1 MIRHCLHL
9 AVFALLLNGGI
20 LRGQE
25 VAKWDVCIY
34 GGTSSGVI
42 AAVAA
47 HQAGK
52 SVILI
57 EPGRHLGGMSSG
69 GLGATDIGNK
79 LVIGGLSREFYR
91 RIGKEYGKPE
101 VWEFAPSVAEKVFEQ
116 FVAENHIYVRREY
129 RIVSADRQG
138 NHLRQIVLEH
148 GPTDDYNAPADHG
161 DGHLL
166 TVEAKEFIDASYEGD
181 LLAVAKVSYTVGRES
196 ISQYGES
203 LNGIRATTPKHQ
215 FIVKVDPFLIPGD
228 PASGLLPLIKE
239 MRDDQP
245 GDADR
250 RVQAYNFRICLTS
263 VDSDRLPFAPP
274 PGYDPKQF
282 ELLARYIRALQAA
295 GKTLNQQSFLDWHFL
310 PGSKTDINN
319 NGAIS
324 TDFIGM
330 SWEYPNSSYADRRRI
345 WHATRDYVQGLFYFL
360 ATDPRSPPKMREM
373 LAKWSPCKDEFTD
386 TSGWPNQMYIRE
398 ARRMV
403 GDYVVTQAVC
413 LHNETATDSIGMAAY
428 NMDSHNCTRYVQDGA
443 AINEGDVQVAPS
455 GPYPISMRAIV
466 PKISEADNLIVPVC
480 LSASHIAYGSIR
492 MEPVFMVLGQS
503 AGIMACQAI
512 DESKPMQQIDVP
524 RLQETLRKADQILE
538 MPKEP
543 ATRRAG

>member
-1 MIRHCLHL
+1 MRCSLFTLAAFLFAGSLH
-9 AVFALLLNGGI
+9 AQQVIHA
-20 LRGQE
+20 
-25 VAKWDVCIY
+25 DVCIY

-42 AAVAA
+42 AAIAA
-47 HQAGK
+47 HQSGK

-69 GLGATDIGNK
+69 GLGETDIGNK

-91 RIGKEYGKPE
+91 RVGHEYGKPE
-101 VWEFAPSVAEKVFEQ
+101 AWEFAPSIAEKVFEQ
-116 FVAENHIYVRREY
+116 FIAENHIDVRREY

-138 NHLRQIVLEH
+138 KHLKRIVIEH
-148 GPTDDYNAPADHG
+148 APADEYNARADHG

-181 LLAVAKVSYTVGRES
+181 LLAAAKVSCTVGRES
-196 ISQYGES
+196 TGQYGES
-203 LNGIRATTPKHQ
+203 LNGIRDVTPKHQ
-215 FIVKVDPFLIPGD
+215 FIVKVDPFVIPGD
-228 PASGLLPLIKE
+228 ASSGLLPLMKE
-239 MRDDQP
+239 MTIGQP
-245 GDADR
+245 GDADY

-263 VDSDRLPFAPP
+263 VDSDRLPFTPP

-282 ELLARYIRALQAA
+282 ELLARYIQALQAA
-295 GKTLNQQSFLDWHFL
+295 GKSLNQQSFLDWHVL
-310 PGSKTDINN
+310 PGKKTDINN

-330 SWEYPNSSYADRRRI
+330 SWEYPNAGYADRRHI

-386 TSGWPNQMYIRE
+386 TGGWPNQMYIRE
-398 ARRMV
+398 GRRMV

-413 LHNETATDSIGMAAY
+413 LHKETATDSIGMAAY
-428 NMDSHNCTRYVQDGA
+428 NMDSHNCTRYVKDGA

-455 GPYPISMRAIV
+455 GPYPISLRAIV

-503 AGIMACQAI
+503 SGAIACQAI
-512 DESKPMQQIDVP
+512 DENAAVQKVDIAK
-524 RLQETLRKADQILE
+524 LQEKLRAAGQVLE
-538 MPKEP
+538 MPKMA